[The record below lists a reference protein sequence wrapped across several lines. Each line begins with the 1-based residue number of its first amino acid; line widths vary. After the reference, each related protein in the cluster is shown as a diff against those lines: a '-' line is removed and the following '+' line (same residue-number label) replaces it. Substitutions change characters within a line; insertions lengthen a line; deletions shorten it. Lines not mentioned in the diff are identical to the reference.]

1 MMSPTPR
8 SLSRSEFFLL
18 SISKIIV
25 NTGIRMVY
33 PFLPAISRG
42 LGIPFET
49 AALAV
54 TGRFL
59 IGITLPFLGSL
70 ADLHSRK
77 SAMLFGLGIFILGIS
92 VIVIWPSFPGLL
104 LSLMLSAI
112 GNYILDSAIQAYVGD
127 QVDFDRR
134 GRAIAIVESGW
145 SLASLIGIP
154 IVGWVISKWGWQAPF
169 PILALLAGFAL
180 IALIATVTNHNP
192 QSPNHSTITGNLR
205 AVFSSRM
212 AATGIAVGFL
222 MNAGHMNFNIIFG
235 AWMEGEFNLEILALG
250 SITGIFGFAYL
261 SGQGLVAAI
270 SDRIGLRTA
279 LSGGIA
285 VSILAALSLPLVS
298 KQLIGTLIIVFLFYF
313 FFEFSYVSNL
323 ALMTEMVPG
332 SRATMLSIVMAGSYL
347 GMGFASWLGPVLFKY
362 GILAN
367 SLFAAGLNVAALVLI
382 LRFMRK

>member
-1 MMSPTPR
+1 MSSTPR
-8 SLSRSEFFLL
+8 NLSRSELFLL

-33 PFLPAISRG
+33 PFLPVISRG

-54 TGRFL
+54 TGNFL
-59 IGITLPFLGSL
+59 IGFTLPVLGSV

-77 SAMLFGLGIFILGIS
+77 SSMLFGLGVFILGIS

-104 LSLMLSAI
+104 LSLMISAT

-127 QVDFDRR
+127 RVDFDRR

-154 IVGWVISKWGWQAPF
+154 LVGWVISKWGWKAPF

-180 IALIATVTNHNP
+180 ITLIATISNHPP
-192 QSPNHSTITGNLR
+192 QSPNQSTITGNFR

-212 AATGIAVGFL
+212 AVTGIAVGFL
-222 MNAGHMNFNIIFG
+222 MSAGHMNFNIIFG
-235 AWMEGEFNLEILALG
+235 AWMEGEFKLEILALG
-250 SITGIFGFAYL
+250 SITGILGFAYL

-285 VSILAALSLPLVS
+285 GSILAALILPLVS
-298 KQLIGTLIIVFLFYF
+298 KQLVGALVIVFLFYLL
-313 FFEFSYVSNL
+313 FEFSYISNL
-323 ALMTEMVPG
+323 ALMTEMIPG

-347 GMGFASWLGPVLFKY
+347 GMGLASWLGPALFNY

-367 SLFAAGLNVAALVLI
+367 SLFAAGLNITALVLI
-382 LRFMRK
+382 LRFMRE